1 MARIDCVVDTKPM
14 AQQIQTVSSSVQ
26 STTTAVVAMQSA
38 VVMAEK
44 QAADRVCQNVNKGFY
59 ALIRSQISQKI
70 AKLQSQVDSHLMQLN
85 MQRKQ
90 LLAVKKHME
99 HDYNMLTRQYLKT
112 FNGLNQNLKQ
122 RVFELDRPTV
132 DFAVK
137 DIARITNRT
146 KVLPATVSVAQIE
159 ALGASQKMIA
169 SNVKYRGKRVVDS
182 MSSFLTDMSEQKQ
195 LTDSIMLNERMLH
208 SITPIAVPVVIC
220 ECNYDSL
227 GSRSVEVSMPTTQ
240 LDERTRNSISNH
252 LGMNVNAL
260 EWRYAF
266 DSEVK
271 NEFSKM
277 LTESEVSQR
286 VKDTM
291 KRLFANNENNCLTL
305 KN

>member
-14 AQQIQTVSSSVQ
+14 ARQIQTVSNSVQ
-26 STTTAVVAMQSA
+26 GTTTAVVAMQSA

-44 QAADRVCQNVNKGFY
+44 QAADRVCQNVNRGFY

-99 HDYNMLTRQYLKT
+99 HDYNMLTRQYMKT

-122 RVFELDRPTV
+122 RIFELDRPTV

-137 DIARITNRT
+137 DIARITNRA
-146 KVLPATVSVAQIE
+146 KVLPATVPVAQVE
-159 ALGASQKMIA
+159 ALSTSQKLIA

-182 MSSFLTDMSEQKQ
+182 MSSFLTDMSDQKQ
-195 LTDSIMLNERMLH
+195 LTDSIMLNERKTH

-220 ECNYDSL
+220 ECNYDGT
-227 GSRSVEVSMPTTQ
+227 GSRAVELSMPTSQ
-240 LDERTRNSISNH
+240 LDERTQLSISNQVN
-252 LGMNVNAL
+252 MSINAL
-260 EWRYAF
+260 EWRYAS
-266 DSEVK
+266 DAEVK
-271 NEFSKM
+271 NEYVKM
-277 LTESEVSQR
+277 LAESEAPQR
-286 VKDTM
+286 IKDTM
-291 KRLFANNENNCLTL
+291 MRLFANSEHNCLTL
-305 KN
+305 